1 MDLKT
6 TWAAGALAGCLVV
19 GGAGYAL
26 LVSPQRASA
35 QRIDAQVSADQSQ
48 QATLRSQVA
57 LLTSES
63 TQLSQEQAIL
73 ARAQSYIPLTPA
85 LPSLIRQLSAATD
98 GAGVDLVSLSPSTPT
113 PVTVAGATAAAAP
126 LYQVPVS
133 LHVTGGFFEM
143 ENFLSNLEQLPRAFV
158 TTGFSVSPQGNA
170 AAPAAAASGTDA
182 ATTAV
187 PSVGKGEL
195 SVTLTGEVFM
205 TTDNLTG
212 GAATGVPSGS

>member
-19 GGAGYAL
+19 GGAGYVL
-26 LVSPQRASA
+26 LVSPQQADA
-35 QRIDAQVSADQSQ
+35 QRIDAQVSAAQAQ

-57 LLTSES
+57 MLTSES
-63 TQLSQEQAIL
+63 TRLSQEQAIL

-113 PVTVAGATAAAAP
+113 LVTAAGATTAAAP

-158 TTGFSVSPQGNA
+158 TTGFSVSPQGNNAAA
-170 AAPAAAASGTDA
+170 AAPSGTGA
-182 ATTAV
+182 ATAAPT
-187 PSVGKGEL
+187 VGKGEL
-195 SVTLTGEVFM
+195 SVTVTGEVFM